1 MLAGAIIN
9 MAIKSLILIDLI
21 FVRTTLAQMRG
32 SAGVVRSRV
41 GLMADGGT
49 SLCRNQPNMKACRV
63 NMLIVLRMAAR
74 KAVHSLPR
82 SR

>member
-1 MLAGAIIN
+1 

-21 FVRTTLAQMRG
+21 VVRTPLAQMRG

-49 SLCRNQPNMKACRV
+49 SLCR
-63 NMLIVLRMAAR
+63 
-74 KAVHSLPR
+74 H
-82 SR
+82 